1 MRRKKVLIIG
11 GDHTY
16 SKLMED
22 SFIRRGHEV
31 IKVPNDK
38 DLLENI
44 SEPVP
49 DVFLLNVDTSDSNGC
64 NAVHRLRSHDNTL
77 HIPIAMIVAPEM
89 IWDVAKECEFDVDE
103 FLMRTTNM
111 SEIVARVEALLDVQ
125 QPQQQGEENKA
136 EDQTIKVLI
145 GAKSESDARAV
156 SQSLRKDQYVVKFTD
171 NRKEIMRSCADH
183 DVDVVLLDI
192 ELLKVEGRLICKE
205 MKSNSAT
212 RNVPIVLISDEE
224 QLEAGVR
231 AGENWADEFLIK
243 PVKGPELVARIKNLL
258 RGKQHMLHSASHEN
272 DSKLP
277 TINDAEVN
285 AYSYTYF
292 KQHIESEVKR
302 ARRFNQQFSLLTF
315 SIEGPKEL
323 RDQWTLKN
331 QKELESGFA
340 DFLQK
345 ELRDVDVI
353 GRSKEG
359 QFVVLL
365 PHADSNGAFYVAD
378 RLRQNLIQHCF
389 CATGNMS
396 GSRINMNVGIAIFP
410 LDATSSEGI
419 VTAAHEALSSAKGLG
434 QNQTFMYSSKIEPT
448 HRILV
453 VDDDARNL
461 RLLETILTSCQ
472 YEVVKANTGAEALDK
487 VYSAEPDLIILD
499 VTMTKMD
506 GFEVCRI
513 LKKDSSTRL
522 IPVILNTVLNRVE
535 EKVRAYEAGADDY
548 LEKQVNK
555 LELMARI
562 RNLLKVRELHN
573 ALDSAENIIY
583 FMADIVEAKD
593 SYTEGH
599 TDRVSR
605 YASMLG
611 KELGLSGTEIDH
623 LKQGGVLHDIG
634 KIGIPDAILK
644 KPGRLTTAEFEVIRS
659 HPALGYKICGNLKS
673 LRNILPII
681 RHHHERLDGSGYP
694 DRLKGDQIPL
704 LARIVAICDVYD
716 ALTSNRPYRSAM
728 SVEKALQILRDE
740 ARRGY
745 WDADF
750 VELFTKLILQL
761 STNS

>member
-1 MRRKKVLIIG
+1 
-11 GDHTY
+11 
-16 SKLMED
+16 
-22 SFIRRGHEV
+22 
-31 IKVPNDK
+31 
-38 DLLENI
+38 
-44 SEPVP
+44 
-49 DVFLLNVDTSDSNGC
+49 
-64 NAVHRLRSHDNTL
+64 
-77 HIPIAMIVAPEM
+77 
-89 IWDVAKECEFDVDE
+89 
-103 FLMRTTNM
+103 
-111 SEIVARVEALLDVQ
+111 
-125 QPQQQGEENKA
+125 
-136 EDQTIKVLI
+136 
-145 GAKSESDARAV
+145 
-156 SQSLRKDQYVVKFTD
+156 
-171 NRKEIMRSCADH
+171 
-183 DVDVVLLDI
+183 
-192 ELLKVEGRLICKE
+192 
-205 MKSNSAT
+205 
-212 RNVPIVLISDEE
+212 
-224 QLEAGVR
+224 
-231 AGENWADEFLIK
+231 
-243 PVKGPELVARIKNLL
+243 
-258 RGKQHMLHSASHEN
+258 
-272 DSKLP
+272 
-277 TINDAEVN
+277 
-285 AYSYTYF
+285 
-292 KQHIESEVKR
+292 
-302 ARRFNQQFSLLTF
+302 
-315 SIEGPKEL
+315 
-323 RDQWTLKN
+323 
-331 QKELESGFA
+331 
-340 DFLQK
+340 LQK

-378 RLRQNLIQHCF
+378 RLRLNLTQHYF
-389 CATGNMS
+389 CTTGNMS
-396 GSRINMNVGIAIFP
+396 DSHINMNVGIAIFP

-419 VTAAHEALSSAKGLG
+419 VTASDEALSRAKGLG
-434 QNQTFMYSSKIEPT
+434 QNQTFIYSSKIEPT
-448 HRILV
+448 HRILI

-472 YEVVKANTGAEALDK
+472 YEVVKADTGVEVLDQ
-487 VYSAEPDLIILD
+487 VYAAEPDLIILD

-548 LEKQVNK
+548 LEKQVNR

-583 FMADIVEAKD
+583 SMADIVEAKD

-644 KPGRLTTAEFEVIRS
+644 KPGRLTAAEFEVIRS

-694 DRLKGDQIPL
+694 DGLKGDQIPL
-704 LARIVAICDVYD
+704 LARIMAICDVYD

-740 ARRGY
+740 AGRGY
-745 WDADF
+745 WDADL
-750 VELFTKLILQL
+750 VEHFTELILQL
-761 STNS
+761 SANS